1 MLLQLIATASFLNS
15 LDTKLIQP
23 GRIGCFKSRRGGT
36 WQPTPAVLSEIRKG
50 IISMITYI
58 KKAAKTPETDEAET
72 RGIVENILNAV
83 RENGDDEILR
93 HYSSKFKN
101 WDKKLIL
108 SPEEIEQRARSVPA
122 TVKDDLEF
130 AYEQVYGFA
139 VKQRDSM
146 QEFET
151 EITPGITLGQRLIPC
166 NCAGCYIPGGL
177 FAHAAS
183 AIMSI
188 ATARAAGVPFVVAC
202 SPSHDGET
210 INPAIMAA
218 VSICKPDVFMMM
230 GGAHAIAAMA
240 YGSFTGKPA
249 DVIVGP
255 GNRFVAEAK
264 RQLFGKI
271 GIDVF
276 AGPTESLVIAD
287 KTADPYVVA
296 IDLMSQAEHGYDS
309 PVWLVTDSEELA
321 EKVMSEM
328 PKVIA
333 DLPEQKVAAAS
344 WQDYGEVVLCT
355 TREEMLA
362 VSNDY
367 AAEHVQ
373 VIAEDLDWWLDNL
386 TNYGSLF
393 LGEECTVPYGDKT
406 TGTNH
411 ILPTNK
417 AARYSGGL
425 SVGKFIKVVTYQ
437 KMTREST
444 KRIGAVASRIS
455 RLEGMEGHARAAD
468 IRLRKYFP
476 DEKFDFEVYDPK
488 GKGSP

>member
-1 MLLQLIATASFLNS
+1 
-15 LDTKLIQP
+15 
-23 GRIGCFKSRRGGT
+23 
-36 WQPTPAVLSEIRKG
+36 
-50 IISMITYI
+50 MITYI
-58 KKAAKTPETDEAET
+58 KKATKTPESDEAET
-72 RGIVENILNAV
+72 REIVENILNAV

-93 HYSSKFKN
+93 HYSAKFKN

-108 SPEEIEQRARSVPA
+108 APEEIEKRAQSVPT
-122 TVKDDLEF
+122 TVKDDLKF

-151 EITPGITLGQRLIPC
+151 EITPGVTLGQRLIPC

-188 ATARAAGVPFVVAC
+188 ATAKAAGVPFVVAC
-202 SPSHDGET
+202 SPSHDGKN
-210 INPAIMAA
+210 INPAILAA

-309 PVWLVTDSEELA
+309 PVWLVTDSKELA
-321 EKVMSEM
+321 EKVMNEM

-333 DLPEQKVAAAS
+333 DLPEPKVATAS
-344 WQDYGEVVLCT
+344 WKDYAEVVVCT
-355 TREEMLA
+355 TREEMLE
-362 VSNDY
+362 VSDNY

-437 KMTREST
+437 KLT
-444 KRIGAVASRIS
+444 KEASKKIGEVASRIS

-476 DEKFDFEVYDPK
+476 DEKFDFEVYEPK
-488 GKGSP
+488 R

>member
-1 MLLQLIATASFLNS
+1 
-15 LDTKLIQP
+15 
-23 GRIGCFKSRRGGT
+23 
-36 WQPTPAVLSEIRKG
+36 
-50 IISMITYI
+50 MITYI
-58 KKAAKTPETDEAET
+58 KKAAKTPESDEAET
-72 RGIVENILNAV
+72 RKVVENILNTV

-108 SPEEIEQRARSVPA
+108 SPEEIEQRAQSVPA
-122 TVKDDLEF
+122 AVKDDLKF

-139 VKQRDSM
+139 VKQRESM

-151 EITPGITLGQRLIPC
+151 EITPGVTLGQRLIPC

-188 ATARAAGVPFVVAC
+188 ATAKAAGVPFVAAC

-309 PVWLVTDSEELA
+309 PVWLVTDSKELA
-321 EKVMSEM
+321 ETVMNEM
-328 PKVIA
+328 PKTIT
-333 DLPEQKVAAAS
+333 DLPEPKVATVS
-344 WQDYGEVVLCT
+344 WRDYGEVILCS
-355 TREEMLA
+355 TREEMLE

-373 VIAEDLDWWLDNL
+373 VIAQDLDWWLDNL
-386 TNYGSLF
+386 SNYGSLF
-393 LGEECTVPYGDKT
+393 LGEECTVSYGDKT

-437 KMTREST
+437 KMTQEAS
-444 KRIGAVASRIS
+444 KRIGEVASRIS

-476 DEKFDFEVYDPK
+476 DEKFDFEVYNPK
-488 GKGSP
+488 GRAAKTPS

>member
-1 MLLQLIATASFLNS
+1 M
-15 LDTKLIQP
+15 
-23 GRIGCFKSRRGGT
+23 
-36 WQPTPAVLSEIRKG
+36 
-50 IISMITYI
+50 
-58 KKAAKTPETDEAET
+58 
-72 RGIVENILNAV
+72 
-83 RENGDDEILR
+83 REFN
-93 HYSSKFKN
+93 
-101 WDKKLIL
+101 
-108 SPEEIEQRARSVPA
+108 
-122 TVKDDLEF
+122 
-130 AYEQVYGFA
+130 
-139 VKQRDSM
+139 
-146 QEFET
+146 T
-151 EITPGITLGQRLIPC
+151 EITPGVTLGQRLIPC
-166 NCAGCYIPGGL
+166 NCAGCYVPGGL

-188 ATARAAGVPFVVAC
+188 ATAKAAGVPFVVAC

-240 YGSFTGKPA
+240 YGCFTGKPA

-287 KTADPYVVA
+287 ATADPYVVA

-321 EKVMSEM
+321 EKVMQLM
-328 PKVIA
+328 PEVIA
-333 DLPEQKVAAAS
+333 DLPESEVATAS
-344 WQDYGEVVLCT
+344 WRDYGEVVLCT

-373 VIAEDLDWWLDNL
+373 VIAEDFDWWLDNL

-437 KMTREST
+437 KMTRAASR
-444 KRIGAVASRIS
+444 KIGEVASRIS

-476 DEKFDFEVYDPK
+476 DEKYDFEVYDPK
-488 GKGSP
+488 SKA

>member
-1 MLLQLIATASFLNS
+1 
-15 LDTKLIQP
+15 
-23 GRIGCFKSRRGGT
+23 
-36 WQPTPAVLSEIRKG
+36 
-50 IISMITYI
+50 MITYI
-58 KKAAKTPETDEAET
+58 KKAAKTAETDEAET

-83 RENGDDEILR
+83 RENRDDEILR
-93 HYSSKFKN
+93 HYSTKFNN

-108 SPEEIEQRARSVPA
+108 SPEVIEQRAQSVSA
-122 TVKDDLEF
+122 KVRDDLEF

-139 VKQRDSM
+139 VKQRESM

-151 EITPGITLGQRLIPC
+151 EITPGVTLGQRLIPC
-166 NCAGCYIPGGL
+166 NCAGCYVPGGL

-188 ATARAAGVPFVVAC
+188 ATAKAAGVPFVVAC

-321 EKVMSEM
+321 ENVMSQM
-328 PKVIA
+328 PEVIA
-333 DLPEQKVAAAS
+333 DLPDQKVAAAS

-355 TREEMLA
+355 TREEMLE

-373 VIAEDLDWWLDNL
+373 VIAEDLDWWLNNL

-437 KMTREST
+437 KMTREAS
-444 KRIGAVASRIS
+444 KKIGGVASRIS

-488 GKGSP
+488 GNRSP